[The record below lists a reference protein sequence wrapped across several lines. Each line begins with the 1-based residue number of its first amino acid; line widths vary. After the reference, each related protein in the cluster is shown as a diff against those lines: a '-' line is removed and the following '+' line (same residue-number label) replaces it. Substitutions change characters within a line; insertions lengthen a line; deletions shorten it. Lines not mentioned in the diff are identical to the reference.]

1 MSIFKRQRTPQTT
14 TKQEILDGGDYGIH
28 FPWVSVVFLIIGILS
43 EATDAF
49 LLQDALGVLAA
60 SLGDG
65 TIQLVSY
72 TTGLVCFG
80 SMAAIGYQSANGKF
94 RYGKKAKKLEI
105 AIWLIV
111 GAIIAGIRVFLAFR
125 TATEVSFMS
134 IMTNKNTIMGI
145 LQFFLYLGSGL
156 MTYSSAKQ
164 LTNAK
169 LYEYLMAKRD
179 YERLVEEVED
189 RREFIS
195 KGLQELNLYPD
206 YAKRLIESKGT
217 VQKNV
222 QDYNK
227 ATKAMC
233 AAKMAVEASP
243 EQMDNMYED
252 AKNKEKNK
260 W

>member
-1 MSIFKRQRTPQTT
+1 
-14 TKQEILDGGDYGIH
+14 
-28 FPWVSVVFLIIGILS
+28 
-43 EATDAF
+43 
-49 LLQDALGVLAA
+49 
-60 SLGDG
+60 
-65 TIQLVSY
+65 
-72 TTGLVCFG
+72 
-80 SMAAIGYQSANGKF
+80 
-94 RYGKKAKKLEI
+94 
-105 AIWLIV
+105 
-111 GAIIAGIRVFLAFR
+111 
-125 TATEVSFMS
+125 
-134 IMTNKNTIMGI
+134 MGI